1 MAKSKAQVRLRRRKA
16 KADVG
21 INKAKRTIKTLSRQL
36 RKAESTLAKRVR
48 ARRKM

>member
-1 MAKSKAQVRLRRRKA
+1 MAKSKAEVRLRRRKA

-21 INKAKRTIKTLSRQL
+21 IARTKRTIKTLTRQL
-36 RKAESTLAKRVR
+36 RKAEGTLAKRVR